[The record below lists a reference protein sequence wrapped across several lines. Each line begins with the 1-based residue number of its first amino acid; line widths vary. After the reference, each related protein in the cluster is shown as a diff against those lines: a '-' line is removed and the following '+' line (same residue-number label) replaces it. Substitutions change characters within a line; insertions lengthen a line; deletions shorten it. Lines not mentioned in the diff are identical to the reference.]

1 MAHTR
6 GSAAVDP
13 AVIILAAGQ
22 GKRMKSPLPK
32 VLHRVAGR
40 PMILHILAAVM
51 ESQPGASVA
60 VVVGHGREEVEKV
73 VRESGL
79 VPSGRLAFVVQEQQ
93 RGTGH
98 AARCAMESD
107 WGREVVRAKAPVL
120 VLPGDL
126 PLLGISLIAQMCES
140 LGRKAAMRLLTTELA
155 NPTGYGRVLRRGR
168 KGPVLR
174 IVEERDAKPREKE
187 IREVATSIYF
197 FQGAFLHSALSRIT
211 NKNAQGEYY
220 LTDVVEQAARKQRSG
235 AGGIDVLQWPEPGD
249 LRGVNDP
256 WELAEAG
263 EILNLRIV
271 RRWALEGV
279 RFESPRSTWIDST
292 VRLSSGVEIQPNVI
306 LRGNTSVG
314 ESAVIKA
321 GSVIE
326 DSVVGARAQ
335 VGPYA
340 HLRPGSEVGE
350 ASKIGN
356 FVELKKARIG
366 SKTSIAHLSYL
377 GDAEVGSR
385 VNIGCGFVTCNYD
398 GKSKHVTR
406 IEDEA
411 FVGSDCQA
419 VAPVTIGRGSY
430 IASGSTITK
439 DVEPEALAFARSRQ
453 VNKAGY
459 ARRYKGNS

>member
-1 MAHTR
+1 MSPQSRTLKS
-6 GSAAVDP
+6 GV

-32 VLHRVAGR
+32 VLHPVSGR
-40 PMILHILAAVM
+40 PMILHILETVARAL
-51 ESQPGASVA
+51 PGATVA
-60 VVVGHGREEVEKV
+60 IVVGHGREQVEQV
-73 VRESGL
+73 VREASQSLGL
-79 VPSGRLAFVVQEQQ
+79 EIVFVHQSEQ

-98 AARCAMESD
+98 AARVAMDSE
-107 WGREVVRAKAPVL
+107 WGAEVTRKKLPVL

-126 PLLGISLIAQMCES
+126 PLIPNALVSQVAED
-140 LGRKAAMRLLTTELA
+140 LGRSNTLRLLTTELE
-155 NPTGYGRVLRRGR
+155 NPTGYGRVLRRGK
-168 KGPVLR
+168 KGAVLR

-187 IREVATSIYF
+187 IKEVATSIYF
-197 FQGAFLHSALSRIT
+197 FQGGFLKAALARLT

-220 LTDVVEQAARKQRSG
+220 LTDVVEQAARAAKK
-235 AGGIDVLQWPEPGD
+235 IDVLNWPEPTD

-256 WELAEAG
+256 WELAEAT
-263 EILNLRIV
+263 EILNHRIIK
-271 RRWALEGV
+271 RWAMEGV
-279 RFESPRSTWIDST
+279 RFVAPRSTWIEAT
-292 VRLSSGVEIQPNVI
+292 VEIAAGAEIQPNVV
-306 LRGNTSVG
+306 LRGRTRVG
-314 ESAVIKA
+314 EGAVIKA

-340 HLRPGSEVGE
+340 HLRPGSDVGE
-350 ASKIGN
+350 ESKIGN

-366 SKTSIAHLSYL
+366 RKTSIAHLSYV
-377 GDAEVGSR
+377 GDAEVGSK

-398 GKSKHVTR
+398 GKSKHVTK

-419 VAPVTIGRGSY
+419 VAPVTIGKGAY

-459 ARRYKGNS
+459 ARRYKGNT

>member
-1 MAHTR
+1 MAR
-6 GSAAVDP
+6 SLASAAAAP

-51 ESQPGASVA
+51 QSRPEANIA
-60 VVVGHGREEVEKV
+60 VVVGHGRDEVERV
-73 VRESGL
+73 VRESAI
-79 VPSGRLAFVVQEQQ
+79 VPVEQLAFILQDEQ

-98 AARCAMESD
+98 AARCAMDSP
-107 WGREVVRAKAPVL
+107 WGAAVVRSKAPVL

-126 PLLGISLIAQMCES
+126 PLLPVALISQMCEG
-140 LGRKAAMRLLTTELA
+140 LGRSATLRLLTTELS
-155 NPTGYGRVLRRGR
+155 NPTGYGRVLRRG
-168 KGPVLR
+168 KSGPVLR

-197 FQGAFLHSALSRIT
+197 FQGSFLKSALSRLS
-211 NKNAQGEYY
+211 NKNSQSEYY
-220 LTDVVEQAARKQRSG
+220 LTDVVEQAARKARSG
-235 AGGIDVLQWPEPGD
+235 AGGIEVLMWSESGD

-263 EILNLRIV
+263 EMLNQRII

-279 RFESPRSTWIDST
+279 RFDSPRSTWVEST
-292 VRLSSGVEIQPNVI
+292 VRLACGVEVQPNVI
-306 LRGNTSVG
+306 LRGNTTVAEG
-314 ESAVIKA
+314 AVIKA

-326 DSVVGARAQ
+326 DSAIGARSQ

-406 IEDEA
+406 IEDDA

-459 ARRYKGNS
+459 ARRYKGST

>member
-1 MAHTR
+1 MLQTR
-6 GSAAVDP
+6 VSTIGEV

-32 VLHRVAGR
+32 VLHRVGGR
-40 PMILHILAAVM
+40 PMVLHILDAVFTAVP
-51 ESQPGASVA
+51 QARVA
-60 VVVGHGREEVEKV
+60 VVVGHGREQVEQAI
-73 VRESGL
+73 REQSGL
-79 VPSGRLAFVVQEQQ
+79 ASSQVSFIHQEEQ

-98 AARCAMESD
+98 AARCAMDSE
-107 WGREVVRAKAPVL
+107 WGRSVAQSKIPVL

-126 PLLGISLIAQMCES
+126 PLLTPELVSQMCEKLS
-140 LGRKAAMRLLTTELA
+140 KKTVMRLLTTILEE
-155 NPTGYGRVLRRGR
+155 PKGYGRVLRRGK

-174 IVEERDAKPREKE
+174 IVEEKDAKPREKE
-187 IREVATSIYF
+187 IREVSTSIYL
-197 FQGAFLHSALSRIT
+197 FQSSFLKSALSRLS
-211 NKNAQGEYY
+211 NKNAQAEYY
-220 LTDVVEQAARKQRSG
+220 LTDVVAQASRS
-235 AGGIDVLQWPEPGD
+235 IEVLTWTQSED

-256 WELAEAG
+256 WELSEAG
-263 EILNLRIV
+263 VLLNRRTV

-279 RFESPRSTWIDST
+279 FFEAPQSTWIEST
-292 VRLSSGVEIQPNVI
+292 VTLAPGVEIQPNVI
-306 LRGNTSVG
+306 LRGKTHVG
-314 ESAVIKA
+314 QGALIKA
-321 GSVIE
+321 GSVIQ
-326 DSVVGARAQ
+326 DSSVGPNAQ
-335 VGPYA
+335 IGPYA
-340 HLRPGSEVGE
+340 HLRPGTQVGE
-350 ASKIGN
+350 SAKIGN
-356 FVELKKARIG
+356 FVELKKTRIG
-366 SKTSIAHLSYL
+366 NKTSVAHLSYL

-419 VAPVTIGRGSY
+419 VAPVTIGKGSY

-459 ARRYKGNS
+459 ARRYKGSY